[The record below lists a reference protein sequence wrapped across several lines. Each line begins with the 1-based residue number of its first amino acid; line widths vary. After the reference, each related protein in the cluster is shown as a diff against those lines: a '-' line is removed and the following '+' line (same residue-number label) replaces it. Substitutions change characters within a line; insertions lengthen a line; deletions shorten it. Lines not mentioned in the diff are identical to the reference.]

1 MANKKHISQGAVA
14 AIILA
19 IVLITRMGG
28 NILIPSIPTIAGEF
42 GINNARAT
50 LNINL
55 YSIVLALSFAFF
67 GPITDVVKSRTLLL
81 IGSVLCA
88 ISHLLCGLA
97 GNILMIDLGR
107 VLLATGSSLIII
119 TSQTWIGNSSEKE
132 DLLSRLA
139 WFSML
144 VGLAPM
150 LAPVLGGYITDH
162 FSWRWNFRLMLIL
175 SLAVVFVIVFLK
187 SRKDNQQ
194 AKETPLNPINLLKT
208 YKDVILHTPL
218 IPISSMV
225 FTLFMLQGA
234 FYVFS
239 SFLVI
244 DELGYSAVQYGFV
257 SLFLVGGLF
266 LGRMPTIFLAKRF
279 RIRTVMLMNAT
290 LVLLSLGGSLLFF
303 VVEKHHT
310 IIEIVA
316 LMTLMCFGFSGLSVL
331 NVRNN
336 MLIDPVRKGTL
347 SGLYSFLCHIS
358 GWLGIMLTQLLFHF
372 KLSSISVYNHF
383 LVLSIGLIILGVFL
397 FLRNYR
403 FIKNLI
409 ETNGDTAR

>member
-1 MANKKHISQGAVA
+1 MVSKRHISQGVVA

-19 IVLITRMGG
+19 IVLVTRMGG
-28 NILIPSIPTIAGEF
+28 NILIPSIPSIAGEF
-42 GINNARAT
+42 GIDNSRAT

-88 ISHLLCGLA
+88 ISHLICGLA
-97 GNILMIDLGR
+97 VNILMIDFGR
-107 VLLATGSSLIII
+107 VLLAAGSSLIII
-119 TSQTWIGNSSEKE
+119 TSQTWIGNRSGKE
-132 DLLSRLA
+132 DMLRRLA

-144 VGLAPM
+144 VSLAPM

-175 SLAVVFVIVFLK
+175 SLVVIFVIVFIK

-194 AKETPLNPINLLKT
+194 TKETPLNPINLLKT
-208 YKDVILHTPL
+208 YQDVIVHTPL
-218 IPISSMV
+218 IAISSIV
-225 FTLFMLQGA
+225 FALFMLQGA
-234 FYVFS
+234 FFAFS
-239 SFLVI
+239 SFLFI
-244 DELGYSAVQYGFV
+244 NELGYSAVQYGFV

-266 LGRMPTIFLAKRF
+266 LGRIPTIFLAKRF
-279 RIRTVMLMNAT
+279 SIRTVMLINTM
-290 LVLLSLGGSLLFF
+290 LVFLALGGSLLFF
-303 VVEKHHT
+303 EVEKHHT
-310 IIEIVA
+310 VIEIVA

-331 NVRNN
+331 SVRNN
-336 MLIDPVRKGTL
+336 MLIDPLRKGTL

-358 GWLGIMLTQLLFHF
+358 GWLGILITQLLFHF

-383 LVLSIGLIILGVFL
+383 LVLTMVLITIGIIVFWRTYPRVKAVL
-397 FLRNYR
+397 ENNS
-403 FIKNLI
+403 K
-409 ETNGDTAR
+409 

>member
-19 IVLITRMGG
+19 IVLVTRMGG
-28 NILIPSIPTIAGEF
+28 NILIPSIPSIAGEF
-42 GINNARAT
+42 GIDNARAT

-81 IGSVLCA
+81 VGSVLCA
-88 ISHLLCGLA
+88 FSHLICGLA
-97 GNILMIDLGR
+97 VNIIMIDLGR
-107 VLLATGSSLIII
+107 VLLAAGSSLIII
-119 TSQTWIGNSSEKE
+119 TSQTWIGNRSGKE
-132 DLLSRLA
+132 NLLSRLA

-144 VGLAPM
+144 VSLAPM

-175 SLAVVFVIVFLK
+175 SLAVVFVIIFIK

-194 AKETPLNPINLLKT
+194 SKETPLNPINLIKT

-218 IPISSMV
+218 IAISSMV
-225 FTLFMLQGA
+225 FTLFFLQGA
-234 FYVFS
+234 FMAFS
-239 SFLVI
+239 SFLII
-244 DELGYSAVQYGFV
+244 DEMGYSAVQYGFV

-266 LGRMPTIFLAKRF
+266 LGRIPTIFLAKRF
-279 RIRTVMLMNAT
+279 SIRTVMLINTT
-290 LVLLSLGGSLLFF
+290 LVLIALGGSLLFF
-303 VVEKHHT
+303 AVEKHHT
-310 IIEIVA
+310 VIEIVA

-331 NVRNN
+331 SVRNN
-336 MLIDPVRKGTL
+336 MLIDPARKGTL
-347 SGLYSFLCHIS
+347 SGLYSFLCHTS
-358 GWLGIMLTQLLFHF
+358 GWLGIMITQIFFHF

-383 LVLSIGLIILGVFL
+383 LVLSIGLIAIGLVVFWVTYPRVKTVL
-397 FLRNYR
+397 ENES
-403 FIKNLI
+403 K
-409 ETNGDTAR
+409 